1 MLTPFFLQL
10 ATFFGIGRL
19 KPAPGTWGSLA
30 ALPFAALLM
39 KAGPFVYMGACVLL
53 LPLAILSAE
62 IYERVNGGHDH
73 SEIVVD
79 EVLGMWVALTW
90 LPLTWQSFLAAF
102 LLFRLLDITKP
113 FPISYLDRRIEGG
126 VGVVVDDV
134 AAGLFVNIAL
144 QFVYQNTTWLGLQSF
159 GGIG

>member
-1 MLTPFFLQL
+1 VLTPFFLQL